1 VQRPGRARAAIQCV
15 PPSKVGSPSQHD
27 SMQGRAA
34 SEVKHRRRRSTETK
48 AKRATRDAN
57 ASAIMAAMAEAA
69 RLAAAKAR
77 AGVGSPQPT
86 AEPRAPCG
94 DGSAWEL
101 SRIAAGANLS
111 CSSTSSS
118 RLWQRQLRTRDG
130 PQHPAAGR
138 TRLHADWRG
147 NRSVAGCGTPSGG
160 GTHAALPRRRTLC
173 VDVYS
178 AQSWRRKKVLLGRD
192 TTGPLHDCVADK
204 RCRIALSQIG
214 QAKPGTQSSRFA
226 SNAKE
231 NWTQR

>member
-1 VQRPGRARAAIQCV
+1 
-15 PPSKVGSPSQHD
+15 
-27 SMQGRAA
+27 MQGRAA

-160 GTHAALPRRRTLC
+160 GAHTRLCPGDAHYASMFTARSHGAAKRCSLAGTRPGHCMTALPTKGVELHSAKSDKPSLERRAVALHPMPKRTGRNVEAHGRTGAAEHPTGWPLGP
-173 VDVYS
+173 S
-178 AQSWRRKKVLLGRD
+178 A
-192 TTGPLHDCVADK
+192 A
-204 RCRIALSQIG
+204 
-214 QAKPGTQSSRFA
+214 PGGG
-226 SNAKE
+226 
-231 NWTQR
+231 